1 MQRFSSDGV
10 EIAFVDEGEGD
21 PILLIH
27 GFGSNLGVNWRATG
41 WIDVLKRDRRRV
53 IAFDVR
59 GHGESSKPHD
69 GAAYRMTMLS
79 QDAQNLLDHLG
90 LPEVDVMGYSMGARI
105 GAWLALEHP
114 SSVRSLIL
122 GGMGLA
128 LVEGIGDEEEIAQA
142 LEAPD
147 IAMVKN
153 QTGWAYRKFAE
164 ATGSDLRA
172 LAACIRVQRETVP
185 AARLAALEMPVLVA
199 VGEHDAIAGSPE
211 GLARLIPGAELCVIA
226 RRDHML
232 ATGDRQFK
240 ECALTFLGHLG
251 TGHR

>member
-1 MQRFSSDGV
+1 VQRFSSDGV
-10 EIAFVDEGEGD
+10 EIAFIDEGEGD
-21 PILLIH
+21 PILLVH

-41 WIDVLKRDRRRV
+41 WIDVLRRDGRRV
-53 IAFDVR
+53 IALDVR
-59 GHGESSKPHD
+59 GHGKSGKPHG

-90 LPEVDVMGYSMGARI
+90 LAEADVMGYSMGSRI
-105 GAWLALEHP
+105 GAWLALEHA
-114 SSVRSLIL
+114 SSVRSLVL

-128 LVEGIGDEEEIAQA
+128 LVEGIGGEEEIAQA

-147 IAMVKN
+147 IAAVQS

-164 ATGSDLRA
+164 ATGSDLHA

-185 AARLAALEMPVLVA
+185 AARLATLKMPVLVA
-199 VGEHDAIAGSPE
+199 VGEHDAIAGSPQ

-240 ECALTFLGHLG
+240 ECALTFLRRIG
-251 TGHR
+251 TGHG

>member
-1 MQRFSSDGV
+1 
-10 EIAFVDEGEGD
+10 
-21 PILLIH
+21 
-27 GFGSNLGVNWRATG
+27 
-41 WIDVLKRDRRRV
+41 
-53 IAFDVR
+53 
-59 GHGESSKPHD
+59 
-69 GAAYRMTMLS
+69 
-79 QDAQNLLDHLG
+79 
-90 LPEVDVMGYSMGARI
+90 MGYSMGARI
-105 GAWLALEHP
+105 GAWLALEHA

-128 LVEGIGDEEEIAQA
+128 LVEGIGGEEEIAQA

-147 IAMVKN
+147 IAAVKN

-185 AARLAALEMPVLVA
+185 AARLATLKMPVLVA
-199 VGEHDAIAGSPE
+199 VGEHDAIAGSPA